1 MIAATPLSVGDEL
14 RPVSDLITYR
24 RAIMNSATTLDYFPG
39 HFDPEYAREVGH
51 PTIFVNTMHL
61 MGFIDR
67 LTMGWCGPT
76 SFIMRRTMKMSVPIY
91 AGDTMVGSGIVTAV
105 TAVGSGAA
113 DGPRVPEGLPADLTT
128 VVELTVRLD
137 NQHGV
142 MCAQAQLVVAIA
154 PTSPTPRS

>member
-1 MIAATPLSVGDEL
+1 MIAAAPLSVGDEFA
-14 RPVSDLITYR
+14 PVSDLITYR
-24 RAIMNSATTLDYFPG
+24 RAIMNPATTLDYFPG

-67 LTMGWCGPT
+67 LTMQWCGPA

-91 AGDTMVGSGIVTAV
+91 AGDTMVGSGIVTAISS
-105 TAVGSGAA
+105 GSGDA
-113 DGPRVPEGLPADLTT
+113 DGPRIPEGLPADLTT

-137 NQHGV
+137 NQHAIT
-142 MCAQAQLVVAIA
+142 CAQAQLVVAIS
-154 PTSPTPRS
+154 PTSPTPAS

>member
-1 MIAATPLSVGDEL
+1 MTAATPLCVGDEL
-14 RPVSDLITYR
+14 GPVSDLITYR
-24 RAIMNSATTLDYFPG
+24 RAIMNPATTLDYFPG
-39 HFDPEYAREVGH
+39 HFDPEYARAVGH

-76 SFIMRRTMKMSVPIY
+76 SFIMRRTMKMSLPIY
-91 AGDTMVGSGIVTAV
+91 AGDTMVGSGIVTGV
-105 TAVGSGAA
+105 IA
-113 DGPRVPEGLPADLTT
+113 DDPRIPKGLPEDLTT

-142 MCAQAQLVVAIA
+142 TCAQAQLVVAIA
-154 PTSPTPRS
+154 PTSPTPAS